1 MSDRQPTVSIII
13 KALNEERHMAAVIES
28 ALKSLNG
35 LSLDGL
41 NGEVILADAASTDRS
56 VEIAKRYP
64 VKIAQLD
71 KIEDRSCGAG
81 AQLGFQYSSGRYLF
95 LLDADM
101 RVHDGFLPAAI
112 RFLEEH
118 PDVAGV
124 AGELFERETSNLEFA
139 QRAARVDRDRTPGYV
154 TRLNGTGVYR
164 RSAIEEVGYL
174 TDRNLH
180 GGEELDLGARL
191 HAQGWRVA
199 RIDHPGVDHYGHSGN
214 AFRLLLRR
222 VTSRNTLGTGELF
235 RAAIGRPEFRFI
247 LRNDKNLVLCF
258 LVAGWWLSIL
268 AALLMPIRW
277 HFALAIALALLPF
290 IVMSLRWRSP
300 YKGIYS
306 VLAWNVYTL
315 GFLPGLLRRRVPPA
329 QWIDSHLVEHEL
341 SPTGRPTAAAE
352 PLQPATGTVSP
363 QTV

>member
-1 MSDRQPTVSIII
+1 MSERQPTVSIII

-28 ALKSLNG
+28 ALKSLEG
-35 LSLDGL
+35 LD
-41 NGEVILADAASTDRS
+41 GEVILADAASTDRTLQ
-56 VEIAKRYP
+56 IAKQYP

-71 KIEDRSCGAG
+71 KTKDRSCGAG

-124 AGELFERETSNLEFA
+124 GGHLFEQEISNLEFA
-139 QRAARVDRDRTPGYV
+139 QRAARFDPDRAPGYV

-164 RSAIEEVGYL
+164 RLAIEAIGYL

-180 GGEELDLGARL
+180 GGEELDLSARL
-191 HAQGWRVA
+191 HAQGWRLA
-199 RIDHPGVDHYGHSGN
+199 RIDHPGVDHHGHGGG

-222 VTSRNTLGTGELF
+222 VTSHNTLGTGELF
-235 RAAIGRPEFRFI
+235 RGAIGRPHFRFI
-247 LRNDKNLVLCF
+247 LGNDKNLVLCF

-268 AALLMPIRW
+268 AALLLPIRG
-277 HFALAIALALLPF
+277 HFALAFALALLPF
-290 IVMSLRWRSP
+290 AAMWMRWRSF
-300 YKGIYS
+300 YNGLYS
-306 VLAWNVYTL
+306 VLAWNVYAV
-315 GFLPGLLRRRVPPA
+315 GFLPGVLRPRIPPA
-329 QWIDSHLVEHEL
+329 QWIDSHLIEHEL
-341 SPTGRPTAAAE
+341 APRERPAPTATASRPAA
-352 PLQPATGTVSP
+352 GDVSP
-363 QTV
+363 QAV